1 MEEGLENVPL
11 DSVQTAPCNSD
22 LFLGVMYG
30 SIQSATEGALEDL
43 NLAESML
50 IQNLT
55 RSEDKGRISLFT
67 SD

>member
-1 MEEGLENVPL
+1 MSRWTVYTPL
-11 DSVQTAPCNSD
+11 LAILS
-22 LFLGVMYG
+22 LGVVYS

-50 IQNLT
+50 IQNIT
-55 RSEDKGRISLFT
+55 RSEDKGRISLLT

>member
-1 MEEGLENVPL
+1 MSRWTVYTPL
-11 DSVQTAPCNSD
+11 LAILS
-22 LFLGVMYG
+22 LGVVYS
-30 SIQSATEGALEDL
+30 SIQSVTEGALEDL

-50 IQNLT
+50 MQNFT

>member
-1 MEEGLENVPL
+1 MSHWTVYTLVL
-11 DSVQTAPCNSD
+11 AI
-22 LFLGVMYG
+22 LILGVVYS
-30 SIQSATEGALEDL
+30 SIQSGTEGALEDL

-55 RSEDKGRISLFT
+55 RSEDKGRISLFA

>member
-1 MEEGLENVPL
+1 MSHWTVYTLVFAIL
-11 DSVQTAPCNSD
+11 T
-22 LFLGVMYG
+22 LGVVYS
-30 SIQSATEGALEDL
+30 SIQSGTEGPLEDL

-55 RSEDKGRISLFT
+55 RSEDKGRISLFA